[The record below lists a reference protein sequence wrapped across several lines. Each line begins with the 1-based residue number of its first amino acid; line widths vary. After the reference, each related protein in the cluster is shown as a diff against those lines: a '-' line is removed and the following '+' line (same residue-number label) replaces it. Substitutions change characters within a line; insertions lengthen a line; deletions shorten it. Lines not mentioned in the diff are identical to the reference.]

1 MINKFILDV
10 DGVLTTGHSIYS
22 NQGKVYKIFGPHDK
36 DGLKLIR
43 TYINDIHFITADQ
56 TGFEITKARI
66 VKDWKFPE
74 NALHL
79 VSEEERSLW
88 FVENTDFN
96 RTAYMGDGI
105 FDAPIL
111 RTVKIG
117 IAPSN
122 AREEARRAAT
132 YVTPS
137 KSGYGAVLDACL
149 YLEKV
154 MNGLVQV

>member
-1 MINKFILDV
+1 MLDKFILDV

-43 TYINDIHFITADQ
+43 KYITDIQFVTADH

-66 VKDWKFPE
+66 VQDWKFPE
-74 NALHL
+74 NKLHL
-79 VSEEERSLW
+79 VTEEERSLW
-88 FVENTDFN
+88 FVENIDFN
-96 RTAYMGDGI
+96 KTAYMGDGI

-111 RTVKIG
+111 RAVRVG
-117 IAPSN
+117 IAPAN
-122 AREEARRAAT
+122 AREEAKYAAK

-154 MNGLVQV
+154 MNGLVQI